1 MDSTETPVTAE
12 EEQLVPKFT
21 PVDYT
26 VFSLMLVASV
36 GIGLVSAIRSRGKA
50 STQEYLL
57 GGKTM
62 SPAPVALSLL
72 GGWISAISILGNPTE
87 IYFYGTQ
94 LTTILIGCIPGCL
107 FVAHVILPIF
117 IGHNIVS
124 INEYVHLRFRS
135 RTLRNL
141 STLCLLL
148 SNFIYMAMC
157 LYAPTVALTTVT
169 ELSSWASSLIMGSIC
184 TFYITIGGV
193 KAVVYTDVL
202 QTLIMFGGVLLVV
215 IICCVDM
222 GGVANVWSIADRGG
236 RIQFFNFSTSP
247 FERHTFWSTMVLGFY
262 IMIYAVGFNQTT
274 YQRFASVRTLQISQS
289 LLYVFLVGL
298 YFLWVVFYF
307 SGLVA
312 FANYSDCDPLASGK
326 IEKPDQI
333 IPFLVTDKLSHLTGM
348 AGIFVAGVYG
358 GVLSSLSSCVNSFAC
373 IIWEDF
379 LKDRPYFRHLCNS
392 SATNVV
398 KLLSLIAGI
407 LAVCLSLL
415 VDKLGSIFHVSNSIL
430 SAVGGPLT
438 GIFISGMCAP
448 WVNTKG
454 AIVGFIVSFVFNVW
468 VVIGKF
474 VRGGGAPTRLPLSTD
489 GCPENL
495 FLLLN
500 TTATTIVS
508 NVSVTDDVL
517 TTTTAVDVLLA
528 DSTLTVTDLPI
539 STVAQGSAD
548 NTIYE
553 VSYCYSGVIGIIIT
567 FVVSSIVSLCTG
579 AVNPK
584 DTEGTVNPL
593 CGRLYHCV
601 WSFFNSH
608 RTYSVET
615 IKEEES
621 FKMLPSTA
629 LSQPI
634 ISHYKEPKNSLSVTT
649 YNLDTP
655 S

>member
-72 GGWISAISILGNPTE
+72 GGWISALSILGNPTE

-94 LTTILIGCIPGCL
+94 LSTVLIGCIPGCVV
-107 FVAHVILPIF
+107 VAHIILPIF
-117 IGHNIVS
+117 IGHNVVS
-124 INEYVHLRFRS
+124 INEYILLRFRS
-135 RTLRNL
+135 RWLRTL
-141 STLCLLL
+141 STLSMLLN
-148 SNFIYMAMC
+148 NFIYMGMC
-157 LYAPTVALTTVT
+157 LYAPTLALTTVT
-169 ELSSWASSLIMGSIC
+169 GLSTWASSLIMGSIC

-236 RIQFFNFSTSP
+236 RIQFFNTSP
-247 FERHTFWSTMVLGFY
+247 FDRHTFWSTVVHGFY
-262 IMIYAVGFNQTT
+262 VMVSGVGINQTT
-274 YQRFASVRTLQISQS
+274 YQRFASVSTLRISQC

-298 YFLWVVFYF
+298 YFLWIVFYF

-326 IEKPDQI
+326 IEKSDQI

-358 GVLSSLSSCVNSFAC
+358 GVLSTLSSCGNSFAC

-379 LKDRPYFRHLCNS
+379 LKDRPYFRRMGDN

-398 KLLSLIAGI
+398 RVLSLIAGL

-415 VDKLGSIFHVSNSIL
+415 VEKLGSIYQVSSSIL
-430 SAVGGPLT
+430 SSIASPLS
-438 GIFISGMCAP
+438 GIFIIGICAP
-448 WVNTKG
+448 WVNGKG
-454 AIVGFIVSFVFNVW
+454 AIVGFVVSFVFNVW

-474 VRGGGAPTRLPLSTD
+474 VRGGGAPTRLPLSTE

-500 TTATTIVS
+500 TTIVS

-517 TTTTAVDVLLA
+517 TTTT
-528 DSTLTVTDLPI
+528 LTATELPI
-539 STVAQGSAD
+539 STVTQGSAD

-553 VSYCYSGVIGIIIT
+553 VSYCYSGAIGIIIT

-629 LSQPI
+629 STQPI
-634 ISHYKEPKNSLSVTT
+634 ITYYKEPKNSLSVTT